1 MLGYIFKY
9 SDNENS
15 TQYSQFLH
23 CVLQNWP
30 QYLGYLYLI
39 KIYNETHPEMQKL
52 KLYNF

>member
-23 CVLQNWP
+23 CVCKTDLN
-30 QYLGYLYLI
+30 I
-39 KIYNETHPEMQKL
+39 
-52 KLYNF
+52 

>member
-23 CVLQNWP
+23 WVLQNWP